1 MSALNVMPEAED
13 VVFDRRHF
21 EHYTMHN
28 QRLAVEVLGL
38 FLAQLPTTLQLLDEA
53 ASAADWKFAAHA
65 LKGSA
70 AAVGARRLQKKAFEL
85 EAIDF
90 AGDLQVRLLRLQ
102 ALKAM
107 AAEFR
112 NAVRRVYP
120 SAEAP

>member
-28 QRLAVEVLGL
+28 HRLAVEVLGL

-112 NAVRRVYP
+112 NAVRGVYP